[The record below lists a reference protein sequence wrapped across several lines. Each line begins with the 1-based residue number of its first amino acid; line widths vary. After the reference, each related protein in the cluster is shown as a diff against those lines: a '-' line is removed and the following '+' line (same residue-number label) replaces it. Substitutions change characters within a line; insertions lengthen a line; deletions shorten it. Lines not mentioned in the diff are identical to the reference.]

1 MQMTFY
7 QSETFT
13 GILLTTIP
21 ALASMYFYFIR
32 RDERAGLALLL
43 LTAFVLRLL
52 MISLDPYVQS
62 WDERFH
68 ALVAKNMM
76 DFPFKPMLY
85 REQIMPYKPDDWSA
99 MHIWVHKQPLFMWQ
113 MALSMKIFGLST
125 FALRLPSAIMGTTL
139 VWLTYDIG
147 RKWIRNDHVAFISAF
162 LTAFAYYALELTAG
176 WMSLEHNDIAFLFY
190 MTCCIWAFTK
200 YLHSQFQIKW
210 AILIGIFAGLAIL
223 NKWLVGLLI
232 FGGWG
237 LYLILF
243 LPRFEIKKYA
253 HLGLSVLIACIV
265 FMPWQIYIQHAF
277 PVESFYSYEHNRKH
291 ITSDLG
297 HPGNVLFHF
306 KFLSTAYN
314 IWLMPFLIIGL
325 ISLFFSKTIVCKR

>member
-243 LPRFEIKKYA
+243 LPRFEMKK
-253 HLGLSVLIACIV
+253 HIPRMSKIACNMFSVMLIRIKA
-265 FMPWQIYIQHAF
+265 FDRKGMLNINLPWHKYNA
-277 PVESFYSYEHNRKH
+277 
-291 ITSDLG
+291 
-297 HPGNVLFHF
+297 GNQD
-306 KFLSTAYN
+306 
-314 IWLMPFLIIGL
+314 
-325 ISLFFSKTIVCKR
+325 R